1 VVPQAPETTSGMA
14 ATAFSRVFF
23 AATVS
28 LGIALVGLLLLR
40 EKPLHT
46 NFPPVTR

>member
-1 VVPQAPETTSGMA
+1 
-14 ATAFSRVFF
+14 VFF

-46 NFPPVTR
+46 NLPPVTR